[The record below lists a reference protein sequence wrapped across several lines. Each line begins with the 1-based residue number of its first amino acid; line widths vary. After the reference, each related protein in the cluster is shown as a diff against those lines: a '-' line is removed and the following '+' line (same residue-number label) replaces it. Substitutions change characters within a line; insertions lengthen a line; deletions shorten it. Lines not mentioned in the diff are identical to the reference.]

1 MWEKF
6 EWTREWFLN
15 QSNPV
20 KIGIALGAC
29 ILIILIIFF
38 TLNLVFPSDAP
49 LTGDALEKY
58 KASCNV
64 ISFQE
69 LISNVNKYNGQ
80 HFKFTGQID
89 QINVNNGRTEIL
101 LAVTQAN
108 GVWSS
113 SDLIFVTYNAQTTF
127 KKGDIVTVYGDV
139 SGTYNYVSA
148 SLGNLTLVKITA
160 RYIEL
165 TPNTAPTLVPVPFT
179 SPETNNTNTTTNSS
193 GSLNS
198 TNNNST
204 NPTNQPT
211 NSNPSPTTSNGQP
224 V

>member
-1 MWEKF
+1 MKTME
-6 EWTREWFLN
+6 E
-15 QSNPV
+15 P
-20 KIGIALGAC
+20 
-29 ILIILIIFF
+29 
-38 TLNLVFPSDAP
+38 
-49 LTGDALEKY
+49 KY
-58 KASCNV
+58 YWLLHKQMG
-64 ISFQE
+64 F
-69 LISNVNKYNGQ
+69 GQ
-80 HFKFTGQID
+80 
-89 QINVNNGRTEIL
+89 
-101 LAVTQAN
+101 VT
-108 GVWSS
+108 
-113 SDLIFVTYNAQTTF
+113 DLIFVTYNAQTTF

-139 SGTYNYVSA
+139 SGTYNYISA

-193 GSLNS
+193 GSLNI

-211 NSNPSPTTSNGQP
+211 NSNPSPTTSNVQP

>member
-15 QSNPV
+15 QTNPV

-69 LISNVNKYNGQ
+69 LISNVK
-80 HFKFTGQID
+80 
-89 QINVNNGRTEIL
+89 
-101 LAVTQAN
+101 
-108 GVWSS
+108 
-113 SDLIFVTYNAQTTF
+113 
-127 KKGDIVTVYGDV
+127 
-139 SGTYNYVSA
+139 
-148 SLGNLTLVKITA
+148 
-160 RYIEL
+160 
-165 TPNTAPTLVPVPFT
+165 
-179 SPETNNTNTTTNSS
+179 
-193 GSLNS
+193 
-198 TNNNST
+198 
-204 NPTNQPT
+204 
-211 NSNPSPTTSNGQP
+211 
-224 V
+224 